1 MINDSYYRLIIYE
14 CQVSVEGDILTILH
28 MLQSTINPA
37 FAGRCTGAAKGR
49 KLKDAQLKR
58 EEMQDKIYASLQ
70 FPWELFPQTLFG
82 IPVDQM
88 ISPFHSLFKKSFQGK
103 IVILSSVF
111 LSYRSQLTTA
121 KF

>member
-37 FAGRCTGAAKGR
+37 FAGRGTGAAKGR

-70 FPWELFPQTLFG
+70 FPWELFSRR
-82 IPVDQM
+82 DR
-88 ISPFHSLFKKSFQGK
+88 FKAF
-103 IVILSSVF
+103 SSNTF
-111 LSYRSQLTTA
+111 
-121 KF
+121 